1 MVVLAVTAITARKIL
16 VVDGCKDGATLKAC
30 KKCAADQKQKND
42 GNPSTV
48 PTLIRNGSVGGGGNC
63 C

>member
-1 MVVLAVTAITARKIL
+1 LAVAAITGFTARKIL
-16 VVDGCKDGATLKAC
+16 VVDICKDGATWKAC
-30 KKCAADQKQKND
+30 KKCTADQKQKND
-42 GNPSTV
+42 GNPPTV

>member
-1 MVVLAVTAITARKIL
+1 VLAVAAFTARKIL
-16 VVDGCKDGATLKAC
+16 VVDGCKDEATWKAC

-42 GNPSTV
+42 GNPLTV
-48 PTLIRNGSVGGGGNC
+48 PTLIRNGSVGSGNNC